1 MIAASHMGVG
11 GLIPQRRGSSYRI
24 TFHVRIFFLQRRL
37 FGIQTGFQTNQMPVE
52 CGFPALR
59 PQKLSIYCFVAREVP

>member
-1 MIAASHMGVG
+1 
-11 GLIPQRRGSSYRI
+11 
-24 TFHVRIFFLQRRL
+24 
-37 FGIQTGFQTNQMPVE
+37 MPVE